1 MEILVSAS
9 KETKSRQTLKGIKS
23 IKINF
28 SKPHSQ
34 MVLYPCYGPYSR
46 SMIQRSIISLLVSVK
61 GMRYFGDQ
69 KKEKKKK
76 TTTAKKTKH
85 KKQENVNVNISK
97 NNTLSF

>member
-1 MEILVSAS
+1 
-9 KETKSRQTLKGIKS
+9 
-23 IKINF
+23 
-28 SKPHSQ
+28 

-61 GMRYFGDQ
+61 GMRYFGNQ
-69 KKEKKKK
+69 KKEKKKKPK

>member
-1 MEILVSAS
+1 
-9 KETKSRQTLKGIKS
+9 
-23 IKINF
+23 
-28 SKPHSQ
+28 
-34 MVLYPCYGPYSR
+34 MVLYPYYGPYSR

-69 KKEKKKK
+69 KKEKKKPK